1 MASDDR
7 SQQSAQN
14 LLSAW
19 LETANRFYNS
29 MAALQ
34 QRPSQDSDDPAKENT
49 RRPDTKMAWEASLKS
64 FQTLATAM
72 ENPETMERLTSG
84 LQAVPEV
91 MLRMVES
98 GWNTFF
104 KLQTQWLEKTS
115 QMQQSGQAYNFEN
128 LDRKALRIWSDLYEK
143 EFRQFLNVPQVGLTR
158 FYQER
163 MGQSLDRFFRFQ
175 TVMAEFIQVLHLPI
189 EKSIQ
194 VLHAEINEL
203 AEKNEL
209 PGTSR
214 EYYQRWIKILEGHY
228 MRLYQSDHFA
238 DVMARTLAALEE
250 FMAARDEVILDALQS
265 LPIPDQKEMDE
276 LYKEVYLLKRRVR
289 KLEKQLTETK

>member
-1 MASDDR
+1 
-7 SQQSAQN
+7 
-14 LLSAW
+14 
-19 LETANRFYNS
+19 
-29 MAALQ
+29 
-34 QRPSQDSDDPAKENT
+34 
-49 RRPDTKMAWEASLKS
+49 
-64 FQTLATAM
+64 
-72 ENPETMERLTSG
+72 
-84 LQAVPEV
+84 
-91 MLRMVES
+91 MVES

-128 LDRKALRIWSDLYEK
+128 LDREALRIWSDLYEK

-194 VLHAEINEL
+194 VLHAEINDL

-238 DVMARTLAALEE
+238 DVMARTLAGLEA
-250 FMAARDEVILDALQS
+250 FVAARNEVILDALKS

-276 LYKEVYLLKRRVR
+276 LYKEIYLLKRRVR
-289 KLEKQLTETK
+289 KLEKQLAETK